1 MDYLRDH
8 RVGIEANLTSNVQTN
23 TVKTL
28 AVHPMKQFLAQG
40 LLATLNT
47 DDPVISNL
55 DLKFE
60 FEQAA
65 PAAGLSADEIAQA
78 QANALEI
85 AFLTP
90 AERAAL
96 LARRASL

>member
-1 MDYLRDH
+1 
-8 RVGIEANLTSNVQTN
+8 
-23 TVKTL
+23 
-28 AVHPMKQFLAQG
+28 
-40 LLATLNT
+40 
-47 DDPVISNL
+47 VISDL

-60 FEQAA
+60 FEKAA
-65 PAAGLSADEIAQA
+65 PAAGLSEDDIAKA

-96 LARRASL
+96 LAKKA

>member
-1 MDYLRDH
+1 MQGGNQVLGRGLLRDIGAGV
-8 RVGIEANLTSNVQTN
+8 RPGSR
-23 TVKTL
+23 TVSTFQKT
-28 AVHPMKQFLAQG
+28 G

-47 DDPVISNL
+47 DDPVISDI

-60 FEQAA
+60 FDQAA
-65 PAAGLSADEIAQA
+65 PAAGLTADEVAQA

-96 LARRASL
+96 LARKAQD

>member
-1 MDYLRDH
+1 MEYLRDQ
-8 RVGIEANLTSNVQTN
+8 RIGIEANLTSNVQTN
-23 TVKTL
+23 TVQNL
-28 AVHPMKQFLAQG
+28 AVHPMKHFLGYG

-47 DDPVISNL
+47 DDPVISDI

-60 FEQAA
+60 FEKAA
-65 PAAGLSADEIAQA
+65 PAAGLTADEIIQA

-90 AERAAL
+90 GERAAL
-96 LARRASL
+96 LAKKA